1 MEKKAWVGSHK
12 KLPQPHPVSPLRPW
26 DAIFQPD
33 DPAVNGCHF
42 EVTPDAAVYL
52 IKLPKGLHM
61 MGGKF
66 CENDRHI
73 RVSADCNLMGG
84 LKGVKKNYLLV
95 DKEWKQASGD
105 DRYRQDERAKWTA
118 RKTGNKFT
126 YSKPSCFPGGTSSC
140 SVQSHLLLLSV
151 GLTSAFSHDHTS
163 LEHHHHWI
171 TEEKLTYP
179 SIPVTGPQV
188 WKHHCSIRVI
198 SNPLNRSQSAP
209 PRASVSP
216 MKLGT
221 IQPKTSASPSSQTQ
235 LLSLNRLG
243 QVK

>member
-1 MEKKAWVGSHK
+1 MGSHK
-12 KLPQPHPVSPLRPW
+12 KLPQPHPVFPLRPQ

-33 DPAVNGCHF
+33 DPAVKCCHF

-66 CENDRHI
+66 CGNDRHI
-73 RVSADCNLMGG
+73 RVSADCNLMAGG

-126 YSKPSCFPGGTSSC
+126 YRKPSCFPGGTSSC

-151 GLTSAFSHDHTS
+151 GLTSAFSHDHIS

-179 SIPVTGPQV
+179 SDRT
-188 WKHHCSIRVI
+188 
-198 SNPLNRSQSAP
+198 
-209 PRASVSP
+209 
-216 MKLGT
+216 
-221 IQPKTSASPSSQTQ
+221 PSLEATLQH
-235 LLSLNRLG
+235 
-243 QVK
+243 

>member
-1 MEKKAWVGSHK
+1 MPSFSQMIQLWTAVTLKWRLMQRFISLNFQRGCTWWVESSVKMTDTFGF
-12 KLPQPHPVSPLRPW
+12 LQTVIW
-26 DAIFQPD
+26 W
-33 DPAVNGCHF
+33 
-42 EVTPDAAVYL
+42 
-52 IKLPKGLHM
+52 
-61 MGGKF
+61 
-66 CENDRHI
+66 
-73 RVSADCNLMGG
+73 GG

-126 YSKPSCFPGGTSSC
+126 YWKPSCFPGGTSSC